1 MSQGVLD
8 VITLPFRQGLL
19 AVDEGF
25 LIRGDFSPSLEAT
38 FGRSLV
44 AEQTYQPAFER
55 LRQAGIRTT
64 AQLEGRHSLG
74 LCVLTQHKLETFAN
88 IARAYSHL
96 SNGGVLVCAG
106 QNSLGAATYEKAVA
120 KLAPLLG
127 SLSKAKCRIFWLAR
141 AEEDLDA
148 WSPWLSYATPRP
160 IANTPFVAVPGTFS
174 WDRVDAGSEFLVAHL
189 PPGIAGVVG
198 DLGAG
203 WGFLSW
209 SLLTRYPAIRQLD
222 LFEAEK
228 LALDMARANLAPLG
242 DTRQIRYHWSDVR
255 DGVGRGSYDWIVTNP
270 PFHREGI
277 QDVELGATF
286 LNVAA
291 AALRSGGK
299 LVFVANRHLPYERT
313 LKASFKTV
321 SVLAENGTFK
331 VLLATK

>member
-19 AVDEGF
+19 EVGEGF
-25 LIRGDFSPSLEAT
+25 LIRGDFSLSVKAT

-55 LRQAGIRTT
+55 LRQAGLRTT
-64 AQLEGRHSLG
+64 TRLEGTYGLG
-74 LCVLTQHKLETFAN
+74 LCVLTQHRLENFAN

-96 SNGGVLVCAG
+96 STGGVLVCAG
-106 QNSLGAATYEKAVA
+106 QNSVGAATYEKAVA
-120 KLAPLLG
+120 RLAPLLG

-141 AEEDLDA
+141 AEDELDA
-148 WSPWLSYATPRP
+148 SGQWLSYAAPRP
-160 IANTPFVAVPGTFS
+160 IANSPFVAVPGTFS
-174 WDRVDAGSEFLVAHL
+174 WDRVDAGSEFLAAHL
-189 PPGIAGVVG
+189 PPGIAGMVG

-203 WGFLSW
+203 WGYLSW
-209 SLLTRYPAIRQLD
+209 SLLNRYEAIGQLD

-228 LALDMARANLAPLG
+228 LALDMARANLAALEN
-242 DTRQIRYHWSDVR
+242 TRQIRYHWSDVR
-255 DGVGRGSYDWIVTNP
+255 DGVGRACYDWIVTNP
-270 PFHREGI
+270 PFHREGV
-277 QDVELGATF
+277 QDVGLGATF
-286 LNVAA
+286 LTVAA

-313 LKASFKTV
+313 LKANFRAV
-321 SVLAENGTFK
+321 SVLAENGAFK